1 MVLELA
7 QQNNISQPSIFTL
20 LTLWE
25 WHPSVLLGCGLLIY
39 GYLVVIKF
47 KWRGRAWLFGTGVG
61 LLFLALESPLHTLAD
76 TYLFSAHMIQ
86 HILLIQI
93 IPPLLLLSLPE
104 KPLRRFL
111 SWKPAGGLA
120 SFLGIPFVA
129 WIIGIGTMWIWHLP
143 ALYNATLLDHNVHIA
158 QHLTFLVA
166 ATILWWPVLSP
177 VAERRSSNLFT
188 MLYLFSAAIASSL
201 LGVILT
207 FAPEVLYP
215 GYLSPVDSFGVL
227 GLLRNDIG
235 ISPQLDQQLG
245 GLIMWALGGVSYL
258 AGVFIVLGRWYN
270 ETNREIRLQLEQ
282 SEREA
287 ALKG

>member
-1 MVLELA
+1 MLLEIV
-7 QQNNISQPSIFTL
+7 QQNNILHPSSFIL

-76 TYLFSAHMIQ
+76 TYLFSAHMVQ

-143 ALYNATLLDHNVHIA
+143 TLYNATLLDHNVHIA